1 MFDREKADIIKLTRM
16 GLHPNTI
23 LRGNKREDVFREI
36 MQMISQKLVRILRF
50 VGCCTGVLT
59 VAVAVGAL
67 LFSAGITDARAE
79 DSDKMVVLSV
89 TTQTDGVLQV
99 PSASKV
105 QFSVQVDGKT
115 YPIFTDRDTVSEALK
130 ENGFA
135 MDALDHLSGA
145 NADDTP
151 VDGMNVTL
159 VRVSKKVITESETLW
174 AQTKYVLDK
183 SLMAG
188 EYVTRTPAK
197 NGSIVR
203 TYEIVYENGVA
214 VSKTLIGTTRTEPVH
229 QLIAY
234 NEKYSFSNSRGQQ
247 VTYSSAING
256 VATAYIPDGK
266 WGYTTYTGNRARP
279 GVIAVDPKVI
289 PLGTKVYVKTN
300 KPGFGDY
307 GFAIAWDIG
316 GAIKGN
322 KIDLFMESYD
332 LSIQWGLRDVTIYI
346 LDDQSVDIFS
356 LRQGNEVFI
365 R

>member
-1 MFDREKADIIKLTRM
+1 M
-16 GLHPNTI
+16 GLPVDATLCENE
-23 LRGNKREDVFREI
+23 REDVFRKI
-36 MQMISQKLVRILRF
+36 MQMNSSKLVRILRF
-50 VGCCTGVLT
+50 VGCCTGVL
-59 VAVAVGAL
+59 AVAVLAGAC
-67 LFSAGITDARAE
+67 LFSMSITDARAH
-79 DSDKMVVLSV
+79 DTDKAVVLSV
-89 TTQTDGVLQV
+89 TTETNGVLQA
-99 PSASKV
+99 PNESKV

-130 ENGFA
+130 DNGFA
-135 MDALDHLSGA
+135 LGTKDHLSGA
-145 NADDTP
+145 AAEDAP
-151 VDGMNVTL
+151 ADGMNVTL
-159 VRVSKKVITESETLW
+159 VRVNVKTVRETETLW

-197 NGSIVR
+197 NGSVVR
-203 TYEIVYENGVA
+203 TYEIVYENGVQ
-214 VSKTLIGTTRTEPVH
+214 VSKTLIGTERTEPVH
-229 QLIAY
+229 QVIAY
-234 NEKYSFSNSRGQQ
+234 NEKYSFTNSRGQQ

-279 GVIAVDPKVI
+279 GVIAVDPSVI

-300 KPGFGDY
+300 NSNFGDY

-346 LDDQSVDIFS
+346 LEDQSVDIFS

>member
-1 MFDREKADIIKLTRM
+1 
-16 GLHPNTI
+16 
-23 LRGNKREDVFREI
+23 
-36 MQMISQKLVRILRF
+36 MQMISPKLVRILRF
-50 VGCCTGVLT
+50 VGCCTGVL
-59 VAVAVGAL
+59 AVAVVLCAL
-67 LFSAGITDARAE
+67 LFSMGLTDVRAQ
-79 DSDKMVVLSV
+79 DVDKMVVLSV
-89 TTQTDGVLQV
+89 TTETNGVLQN
-99 PSASKV
+99 PTESKV
-105 QFSVQVDGKT
+105 QFSVQVDGKI

-130 ENGFA
+130 DNGFA
-135 MDALDHLSGA
+135 MDPMDHLSGA
-145 NADDTP
+145 AAEDAP

-159 VRVSKKVITESETLW
+159 VRVSKKTVTETETLW

-188 EYVTRTPAK
+188 EYVTRIPAK

-214 VSKTLIGTTRTEPVH
+214 VSKTLVGTTRTEPVH

-234 NEKYSFSNSRGQQ
+234 NEKYSFTNSRGQQ
-247 VTYSSAING
+247 ITYSSAISG

-300 KPGFGDY
+300 TPGFGDY
-307 GFAIAWDIG
+307 GFAVAWDIG

-332 LSIQWGLRDVTIYI
+332 LSIQWGLRNVTIYI

-356 LRQGNEVFI
+356 LRGNEVFV

>member
-1 MFDREKADIIKLTRM
+1 MFDREKGDIIKLTRV
-16 GLHPNTI
+16 GIPAKSTLRENT
-23 LRGNKREDVFREI
+23 REDKNCEN
-36 MQMISQKLVRILRF
+36 MQMVSTKMKRILRF
-50 VGCCTGVLT
+50 VGCCAGVLT
-59 VAVAVGAL
+59 VAVAAGAF
-67 LFSAGITDARAE
+67 LFSMGLTDARAQE
-79 DSDKMVVLSV
+79 CDKMVVMSV
-89 TTQTDGVLQV
+89 TTEANGVLQA
-99 PSASKV
+99 PSESKV

-130 ENGFA
+130 DNGFA
-135 MDALDHLSGA
+135 MGSLDHLSGA
-145 NADDTP
+145 AAEDVPT
-151 VDGMNVTL
+151 DGMNVTL
-159 VRVSKKVITESETLW
+159 VRVSKKTVTETETLW

-188 EYVTRTPAK
+188 EYVTRVPAK

-214 VSKTLIGTTRTEPVH
+214 VSKTLIGTARTEPVH

-247 VTYSSAING
+247 VTYSSAISG

-266 WGYTTYTGNRARP
+266 WGYTTYSGNKARP

-300 KPGFGDY
+300 TPGFGDY

-332 LSIQWGLRDVTIYI
+332 LSIQWGLRNVTIYI

-356 LRQGNEVFI
+356 LRGNEVFI